1 MAKPSKRAKREM
13 SSNTIVQSLRNPYLP
28 DLYFVGTPDID
39 NEIAPVECLALELQD
54 VKKTSTIL
62 KWASSCLAISVL
74 DGDASIFHFKRRRL
88 LSELLPSRLP
98 WCRRVKRHNG
108 KQLILLN
115 PRAQCASVDLDKDV
129 AECLPELMPS
139 WPCEL
144 TTSIASLHVV
154 YAPSRAPS
162 TKSQH
167 QACNDIW
174 PSTFHQNKDLSAAMD
189 LRQFSLE
196 DCQFLAETM
205 AALEKRGRAAAAVR
219 LTRRETIATAVDN
232 RTEHPLQHEAME
244 LIAEVARQQHA
255 RNQGACTEDYLLT
268 NMDVVL
274 THEPCPM
281 SAMALLHSRV
291 ARVFFQHTTPTGA
304 YKTSLHIHQQPHL
317 NHRYWCYGG
326 LVSHTVDK

>member
-62 KWASSCLAISVL
+62 K
-74 DGDASIFHFKRRRL
+74 L